1 MMYYVTYFNSIS
13 RSSEYVERSL
23 TSSRPD
29 AEMHCYNLNEEYK
42 TAHPRSRYKRYS
54 VSCMSSGNNSYLY
67 EILND
72 MLTLIETKS

>member
-1 MMYYVTYFNSIS
+1 MIYYVTRINSIS

-23 TSSRPD
+23 TSSRSD

-42 TAHPRSRYKRYS
+42 TAHPRSRYKRYY
-54 VSCMSSGNNSYLY
+54 VSNMSSVNSSYLY

-72 MLTLIETKS
+72 MMRLIETRS